1 MTQPVEVKPRGKGP
15 ALRTWIRDRV
25 MFLAVVIF
33 GVGMSAYIGADM
45 FLSTHSIWFHP
56 VKEFSLLI
64 SMIGVVSLGY
74 ELFLRELTFNEY
86 KDALQEI
93 VNPDAVRLGI
103 RGIYK
108 NRSELGHAHNF
119 EDLFRNIKKEI
130 FIGGSSLLSIS
141 TGSRD
146 LLKAKIL
153 QGIKVRLLIMD
164 PDSEVVEI
172 ITRQIGGKATFL
184 NEIKTSLLLF
194 QKLEEELE
202 DIKSPGLGQLQVH
215 TYKTI
220 PSHSFI
226 SIDPTEQS
234 GLIIADIGPY
244 LGKSHQRPSMMLTPK
259 RGGLFE
265 QYQDLAE
272 AMWQESKPAVTHSV
286 IGTEARTKT
295 LVFSSGINTEVLD
308 LETNQ
313 WKPSVLCK
321 MNSGWKGIKGAQ
333 WVSFREEPTLES
345 AITGGRYRFR
355 QKFHLPNG
363 SGSRVLRGDLFVR
376 ADDTCHIS
384 VNGRTLTQELGGADF
399 ADPFTVHLG
408 SYLIDGD
415 NTVEFEVL
423 NYARPNA
430 AVPEDNPLGLIY
442 RLHLEYPE

>member
-1 MTQPVEVKPRGKGP
+1 MTQQVEIKPRGRGP

-25 MFLAVVIF
+25 MFLALVIF
-33 GVGMSAYIGADM
+33 GVGMTAYISADM
-45 FLSTHSIWFHP
+45 FLDKHSIWLHP
-56 VKEFSLLI
+56 AKEFSLLI

-93 VNPDAVRLGI
+93 VNPDAVRLGV

-119 EDLFRNIKKEI
+119 EDLFRNVKKEI

-146 LLKAKIL
+146 LLKQKIM
-153 QGIKVRLLIMD
+153 QGIHVRLLVMD

-194 QKLEEELE
+194 QKLEEELG
-202 DIKSPGLGQLQVH
+202 DIKSPNKGKFQVH

-226 SIDPTEQS
+226 SIDPSDLT

-244 LGKSHQRPSMMLTPK
+244 LGKSHQRPSMLLTPK

-265 QYQDLAE
+265 QYQELAE
-272 AMWQESKPAVTHSV
+272 IMWHESRPVLSSSV
-286 IGTEARTKT
+286 AGAEERTRA
-295 LVFSSGINTEVLD
+295 LVLASGSGTEVLD
-308 LETNQ
+308 PETGK
-313 WKPSVLCK
+313 WGPSILCK
-321 MNSGWKGIKGAQ
+321 MNGRWKAIKGAQ
-333 WVSFREEPTLES
+333 WVSYREEPTLES

-355 QKFHLPNG
+355 QTFSLPKG
-363 SGSRVLRGDLFVR
+363 KAERIVRGDLFVR
-376 ADDTCHIS
+376 ADDTCHLT
-384 VNGRTLTQELGGADF
+384 VNGKALSQEFGGADF

-408 SYLIDGD
+408 GHLVDGE

-423 NYARPNA
+423 NYAKPNA
-430 AVPEDNPLGLIY
+430 NAPEDNPLGLIY
-442 RLHLEYPE
+442 RLHVEYPE